1 VDRVVVA
8 HESDVIRTVA
18 LRVVREAGY
27 EGIGVG
33 DGESARAVVFGA
45 PPAAALVV
53 DVGLPLVLGYELCD
67 ELRARRAPTR
77 VILLASVYSK
87 TAYKRRPSSLYG
99 ADDYLEQHHIPDLLG
114 PKLARLV
121 PLGAAATAPELA
133 FRADD
138 ATHPALRAGAQP
150 TPLSPAEQSEMDGI
164 RDASEGRLAFRSGS
178 QWEAVERARRLAR
191 LIMADALLYNGAIVE
206 EGIRQGDLELRIA
219 KDLASVRELFAL
231 RVPPET
237 AGLEDFVGDALRE
250 FVAHRKGS

>member
-1 VDRVVVA
+1 MPPRVVVA
-8 HESDVIRTVA
+8 HEADVIRTVA

-45 PPAAALVV
+45 PPAAALIV

-121 PLGAAATAPELA
+121 PLGAAAATPELA

-138 ATHPALRAGAQP
+138 P